1 MRHALNAAFL
11 LCLAA
16 SACLA
21 LATLAQA
28 AHDLL
33 TVCQ

>member
-1 MRHALNAAFL
+1 MHRALNAAFL

-16 SACLA
+16 AACLA

>member
-11 LCLAA
+11 LCLVA

-21 LATLAQA
+21 LATLVQA
-28 AHDLL
+28 GLDLL
-33 TVCQ
+33 SVCQ